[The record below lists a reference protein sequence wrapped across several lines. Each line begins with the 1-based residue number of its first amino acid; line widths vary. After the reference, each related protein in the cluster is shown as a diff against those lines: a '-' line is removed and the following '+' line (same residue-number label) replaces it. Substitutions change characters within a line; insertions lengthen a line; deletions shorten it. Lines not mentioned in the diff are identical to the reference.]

1 MRVPGMEILEVRL
14 LGLPGTGIL
23 EARQLRLPRRVHRS
37 QHRHH

>member
-14 LGLPGTGIL
+14 LGLLGTGIL